1 MVPLSQLASQHRLSS
16 PKIHVASCQDP
27 THNFPPITK
36 FTVPLLPVTNH
47 ALTSTSLLVHLLYPP
62 CCTVFCYAV
71 MLPLQLGLVIR
82 QLLGLCLS
90 YEKISKYDLV
100 AEIKW
105 QLSLLL
111 NDSLF
116 QLAAELLRMAW
127 WDETVSCRGKCN
139 FSACVW
145 AMTVIWN
152 LNGDSCIIFM

>member
-71 MLPLQLGLVIR
+71 MLPLQLGLVSCWKL
-82 QLLGLCLS
+82 QLLRLCSS
-90 YEKISKYDLV
+90 YEEFSNYNIV
-100 AEIKW
+100 AEIKPH
-105 QLSLLL
+105 LCCLL
-111 NDSLF
+111 NYSLF
-116 QLAAELLRMAW
+116 QLAAELSRMA
-127 WDETVSCRGKCN
+127 
-139 FSACVW
+139 
-145 AMTVIWN
+145 
-152 LNGDSCIIFM
+152 